1 MRKYMK
7 KFIVAIMGLLMGL
20 LILYSNDVYAS
31 DVSVRYNTHVQFKG
45 WIPFVSDGVVSGTE
59 GESLRLEGLAI
70 EVQGNENLGIRY
82 SAHVQNVGWQE
93 YRSNGAQSGTTGRSL
108 RVEAVKIELTGADA
122 KEYDV
127 YYRVHA
133 QNYGWLGWAK
143 NGFASGTEG
152 YGYRLEAIQ
161 VMVIKKDQL
170 GPDTNAVS
178 FHSKNGG
185 SLIEYKAHVES
196 VGWQAEVKDGALSG
210 LVGQSKRM
218 EAVAVELGSIL
229 PSGNLIYQAHV
240 QNKGWMS
247 EVTNGQLAG
256 TEGLGLRV
264 EAFRF
269 RLEGKVADAYGIEYR
284 THVQNKGWMPWK
296 KDGEISGT
304 TGESLR
310 VEAIEIRL
318 YEKPQDYI
326 NQKDHAVYTIIVD
339 SLNLRQEPYVGSARV
354 AVMPRGSKV
363 KVFEIVNGWARLDY
377 NGKTGYANASTSYM
391 KYEYDVFK
399 EPIPM
404 VLELGG
410 GKEIYQK
417 EDVKLSGTTL
427 AYAGVYDV
435 KAYLDGKEVYVS
447 RYSDAEASSIYTKYP
462 NKDLAF
468 YQIDL
473 SHTTISAGDHTLVVQ
488 MESNYRNITSKS
500 VKFKMVKND
509 PVLTVEGIKNGDP
522 VPADAAE
529 VRGIALSDSGVK
541 EVRYHVN
548 GSYRGNA
555 VLGLASNGSN
565 YPDYPNADKAGYSF
579 VLSKEVF
586 TKDMNTVK
594 IELIS
599 NDGTVVYKN
608 IIVQGNGPDTLIMEN
623 YPSSLTSYVDKEY
636 INAQKYVGSGTAV
649 WQKIRDNMDPGNFI
663 YDDINRY
670 IFMDLSYSEEY
681 FEVSVEQLNEMLSG
695 RGVLIGMGQ
704 AFLDAGIQYKVNPF
718 YLIAHSLLE
727 TGNGTSVL
735 ANGQTVDVIYSKF
748 GDINSPSTPV
758 PQEDLGKLVYNVF
771 GIGAWDVNPNLW
783 GAQKAYTEKWF
794 SVEEAIMGGAKWIS
808 TNYIHRANPQNTLY
822 KMRFNLG
829 ENMTHQYA
837 TDIEWAKKQASRIK
851 SQFDSL
857 GVSVPKRYIIPSFQ

>member
-1 MRKYMK
+1 MK
-7 KFIVAIMGLLMGL
+7 KISNYFIIGILGVFLGLFF
-20 LILYSNDVYAS
+20 IHSATVNAA

-45 WIPFVSDGVVSGTE
+45 WTPFVSDGVMSGTE

-70 EVQGNENLGIRY
+70 EVLGNENLGIRY
-82 SAHVQNVGWQE
+82 STHVQNVGWQE
-93 YRSNGAQSGTTGRSL
+93 YRSNGAQSGTTGRGL
-108 RVEAVKIELTGADA
+108 RVEAVKIELTGADE

-161 VMVIKKDQL
+161 VMVVKKDQL
-170 GPDTNAVS
+170 GPDTSAVS
-178 FHSKNGG
+178 FHSKNGS
-185 SLIEYKAHVES
+185 SLIAYKAHVES

-218 EAVAVELGSIL
+218 EAVTAELGSLL
-229 PSGNLIYQAHV
+229 PSGSVTYQAHV

-247 EVTNGQLAG
+247 EVSNGQLAG

-264 EAFRF
+264 EAFKF
-269 RLEGKVADAYGIEYR
+269 WLEGKVADAYGIEYR

-318 YEKPQDYI
+318 YEKPQDFI
-326 NQKDHAVYTIIVD
+326 NQKDHAIYTIIVD
-339 SLNLRQEPYVGSARV
+339 SLNLRQEPNVGSARV

-363 KVFEIVNGWARLDY
+363 KVYEIVNGWARLEF

-391 KYEYDVFK
+391 RYEYDVFK

-410 GKEIYQK
+410 AKDIYQK
-417 EDVKLSGTTL
+417 EDVLVTGTTL

-447 RYSDAEASSIYTKYP
+447 RYNDAEASSIYTKYP
-462 NKDLAF
+462 NKNLAF
-468 YQIDL
+468 YKIEL
-473 SHTTISAGDHTLVVQ
+473 PHGSISAGDHTLMVQ
-488 MESNYRNITSKS
+488 MESNYRNIASKS

-509 PVLTVEGIKNGDP
+509 PILTVEGIKSGDP
-522 VPADAAE
+522 VPAEATE
-529 VRGIALSDSGVK
+529 VKGVALSDSGIK

-548 GSYRGNA
+548 GSFRGNA
-555 VLGLASNGSN
+555 AIGLPSNGSN
-565 YPDYPNADKAGYSF
+565 YPDYPNANTAGYSF
-579 VLSKEVF
+579 VLEKEVLS
-586 TKDMNTVK
+586 KDMNTLKV
-594 IELIS
+594 ELVS
-599 NDGTVVYKN
+599 NDGTIEYRN
-608 IIVQGNGPDTLIMEN
+608 IIVKGNGPDTLIMEN
-623 YPSSLTSYVDKEY
+623 YPSTFTSYVDKEY

-663 YDDINRY
+663 YDDINRF

-681 FEVSVEQLNEMLSG
+681 FEVSVEQLNAMLSG
-695 RGVLIGMGQ
+695 RGVLSGMGQ

-727 TGNGTSVL
+727 TGNGGSVL
-735 ANGQTVDVIYSKF
+735 ANGQTVEVIYSKF

-783 GAQKAYTEKWF
+783 GAQKAYSEKWF

-837 TDIEWAKKQASRIK
+837 TDIEWARKQASRIK

-857 GVSVPKRYIIPSFQ
+857 GVNVPKRYIIPIFK